1 MKIKILILTGIIF
14 FLSSGTSHA
23 KKTYLLLKLQKGAT
37 YEMATSTLNLID
49 QDMMGQK
56 IQIEQVTDMVVSYQ
70 VIDVLPNGNYL
81 IEYALSK
88 IKLQTKMNG
97 QETVKD
103 SEGTDNN
110 PLKGLI
116 ENKLKIEISP
126 KGEISKVE
134 GIEEFAKKFAF
145 DPQLAQALEMY
156 MNEKNLKSS
165 LSQSLGYFNENVIKV
180 GNKWSSKVKIAALK
194 DAESEVNY
202 EVVGIAKNVVSLK
215 LNSDLK
221 IDAPIEQLGFKMDMK
236 ANAKSEGT
244 MTVDASTG
252 WLMASEMKDM
262 IDMKMKFLNPQ
273 TGEDMVI
280 PMVMN
285 IVIKSTGSKK

>member
-1 MKIKILILTGIIF
+1 
-14 FLSSGTSHA
+14 
-23 KKTYLLLKLQKGAT
+23 LLLKLQKGAT

-116 ENKLKIEISP
+116 ETKLKIEISP

-165 LSQSLGYFNENVIKV
+165 LSQSLGYFNENAIKI